1 MENQHRKISGYRE
14 LSQTELDLMN
24 ECKAL
29 EAKFN
34 SLIDKLK
41 ASSELD
47 QRNVSLAATHGED
60 AFMRAVRSIA
70 RPDRI
75 TA

>member
-14 LSQTELDLMN
+14 LSQTEINLMN

-41 ASSELD
+41 AISELD